1 MSFGDYILQGAEILQ
16 IKPKAIREAAADQ
29 GALNT
34 GLAFIVIAGA
44 ATALGSWTLPGLLLF
59 PLIFLIRALI
69 HSGIVHFLA
78 TRGFGGRGTTF
89 GEYFRPLSLTYLL
102 DWLVVV
108 GLLVNVIPLLG
119 PAAVLLLGL
128 VINLW
133 KLVVDTVIAE
143 TVYGLE
149 RSKAVAVIGLAVAAI
164 FALFFLASLFFG
176 AAAMSSW
183 LIARS

>member
-16 IKPKAIREAAADQ
+16 IKPKAIRKAAADR

-59 PLIFLIRALI
+59 PLFFLIRALI

-78 TRGFGGRGTTF
+78 TRGFGGRGTYNEF
-89 GEYFRPLSLTYLL
+89 FRPLSLTYLL
-102 DWLVVV
+102 DWLMVV
-108 GLLVNVIPLLG
+108 GLLINVIPLLG
-119 PAAVLLLGL
+119 PAAIILLGL

-133 KLVVDTVIAE
+133 KLVVDTVIVE

-149 RSKAVAVIGLAVAAI
+149 RSKAMAVIGLAVAAI

-176 AAAMSSW
+176 ATAMSSW